1 MDNSSSSKD
10 FWVNIH
16 PTESQEIKLE
26 VENNVNFYEVSE
38 NEDEEEDSPA
48 IKRIERI

>member
-1 MDNSSSSKD
+1 MDKSSSSKE

-26 VENNVNFYEVSE
+26 VENNVNFYEESE
-38 NEDEEEDSPA
+38 NEEEEEDSPA